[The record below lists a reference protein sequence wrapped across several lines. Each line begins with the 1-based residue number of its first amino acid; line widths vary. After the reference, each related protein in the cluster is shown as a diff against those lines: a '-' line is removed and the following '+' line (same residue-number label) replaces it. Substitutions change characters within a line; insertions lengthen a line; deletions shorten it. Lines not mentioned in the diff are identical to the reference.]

1 VDVEDGH
8 FCESLKGQV
17 FEIEKLVVNTASLDK
32 FHVIVEPV
40 SDHVTVPADFVIAP
54 VMVFGSIVI
63 PEVGLNFFPFVVFA
77 LRLQLFASV
86 NDMFIPSCNPFPPT
100 ITVAAPVT
108 VPFEARSAVTEL
120 MLKPGA
126 RFTFVRVA
134 LAEPPDVLKLSSFSR
149 PV

>member
-1 VDVEDGH
+1 MDVEDGH
-8 FCESLKGQV
+8 FCGSLKGQV
-17 FEIEKLVVNTASLDK
+17 FEIENLVCNVAPLDT

-40 SDHVTVPADFVIAP
+40 RDHVTVPADFVIAP
-54 VMVFGSIVI
+54 VMVFGSMVI
-63 PEVGLNFFPFVVFA
+63 PDIGLNCSPLVVLAMSF
-77 LRLQLFASV
+77 QLFTSV
-86 NDMFIPSCNPFPPT
+86 KDIFISSCNPFSPT

-126 RFTFVRVA
+126 RLTFVRVA
-134 LAEPPDVLKLSSFSR
+134 LAEPPDVLKLSSFCR

>member
-17 FEIEKLVVNTASLDK
+17 FEIEKLVVNTASLDT

-63 PEVGLNFFPFVVFA
+63 PEVGLNSFPFVVLA
-77 LRLQLFASV
+77 LSFQLFTSV
-86 NDMFIPSCNPFPPT
+86 KDIFIPSCNPFRPT

-108 VPFEARSAVTEL
+108 VPFEARSAVTVL
-120 MLKPGA
+120 ILKPGA
-126 RFTFVRVA
+126 RLTFVRVS
-134 LAEPPDVLKLSSFSR
+134 LAEPPDVLKLISFCR
-149 PV
+149 PI